1 MNMLIIGGDGY
12 CGWASAL
19 YLSQRG
25 HDVTI
30 MDNLLRR
37 DWDREHGLD
46 SLVPIR
52 TPQQRIDAWKRTTG
66 KTIRFEQADVT
77 DYAELCRIIAET
89 RPDTVVHFGQ
99 QRSAPFSMID
109 REHAIRTHINN
120 TIGNMNVLW
129 ALHEHAPETHLVKLG
144 TMGEYGTPNIDVEEG
159 FITIEHKGRTDTLPY
174 PKQPGSFYHLTKVSD
189 SDQIAFA
196 CRVWKLRATDLN
208 QGIVYGTYTEETAL
222 APELANRYDYDHVF
236 GTVLNRFC
244 VEAALGHPLT
254 VYGKGGQTR
263 SFLDI
268 RDTVR
273 CIEIAATK
281 PAKAGEY
288 RVFNQFTE
296 MFGVGELAER
306 VTRAARSLGLTTTI
320 EHVKNPRTEREEHYY
335 NCVNTN
341 LRSLGLEPTPLSDA
355 TIASLIHQAQE
366 NRERIDLRL
375 IDPRVEWNASR
386 TPVASV
392 PTHSEDVRLRG
403 SGLERRPASMV

>member
-1 MNMLIIGGDGY
+1 MRILVIGGDGY
-12 CGWASAL
+12 CGWATSL
-19 YLSQRG
+19 HLSSRG

-30 MDNLLRR
+30 MDSLVRR
-37 DWDREHGLD
+37 EWDREHGLD
-46 SLVPIR
+46 SLVPIASAR
-52 TPQQRIDAWKRTTG
+52 RRVEKWKRLTG
-66 KTIRFEQADVT
+66 KTIRFERADVT
-77 DYAELCRIIAET
+77 DYEALCGVIESVAPEAI
-89 RPDTVVHFGQ
+89 VHFGQ

-109 REHAIRTHINN
+109 REHAVRTHLNN

-129 ALHEHAPETHLVKLG
+129 ALHERAPQTHLVKLG

-159 FITIEHKGRTDTLPY
+159 FITIEHNGRSDTLPF

-189 SDQIAFA
+189 SDQIYFA

-208 QGIVYGTYTEETAL
+208 QGIVYGTFTEQTA
-222 APELANRYDYDHVF
+222 ASSVLANRYDYDHVF

-254 VYGKGGQTR
+254 VYGRGGQTR

-273 CIEIAATK
+273 CIEIAVTN

-296 MFGVGELAER
+296 MFSVEELAER
-306 VTRAARSLGLTTTI
+306 VTRVAGTLGLECTI
-320 EHVKNPRTEREEHYY
+320 AHIANPRTEREDHYY

-341 LRSLGLEPTPLSDA
+341 LRSLGLEPTLLHDD
-355 TIASLIHQAQE
+355 TIAGLIRQAAE
-366 NRERIDLRL
+366 HRDRIDLRL
-375 IDPRVEWNASR
+375 IPPRVEWNRQDPPVPLRAAAS
-386 TPVASV
+386 
-392 PTHSEDVRLRG
+392 
-403 SGLERRPASMV
+403 

>member
-1 MNMLIIGGDGY
+1 MRILVIGGDGY
-12 CGWASAL
+12 CGWATSL
-19 YLSQRG
+19 HLSSRG

-30 MDNLLRR
+30 MDSLVRR
-37 DWDREHGLD
+37 EWDREHGLD
-46 SLVPIR
+46 SLVPIASAR
-52 TPQQRIDAWKRTTG
+52 RRVDKWKRLTG
-66 KTIRFEQADVT
+66 KTIRFERADVT
-77 DYAELCRIIAET
+77 DYQALCDVIESAAPEA
-89 RPDTVVHFGQ
+89 VVHFGQ

-109 REHAIRTHINN
+109 REHAVRTHLNN

-129 ALHEHAPETHLVKLG
+129 ALHERAPQTHLVKLG

-159 FITIEHKGRTDTLPY
+159 FITIEHNGRSDTLPF

-189 SDQIAFA
+189 SDQIYFA

-208 QGIVYGTYTEETAL
+208 QGIVYGTFTEQTA
-222 APELANRYDYDHVF
+222 ASNVLANRYDYDHVF

-254 VYGKGGQTR
+254 VYGRGGQTR

-273 CIEIAATK
+273 CIEIAVTN

-296 MFGVGELAER
+296 MFSVQELAER
-306 VTRAARSLGLTTTI
+306 VTRVAGTLGLECTI
-320 EHVKNPRTEREEHYY
+320 AHIANPRTEREEHYY

-341 LRSLGLEPTPLSDA
+341 LRSLGLEPTLLHDD
-355 TIASLIHQAQE
+355 TIAGLIRQAAE
-366 NRERIDLRL
+366 HRERIDLRL
-375 IDPRVEWNASR
+375 IPPRVEWNRQDPPVPLRAAAS
-386 TPVASV
+386 
-392 PTHSEDVRLRG
+392 
-403 SGLERRPASMV
+403 

>member
-1 MNMLIIGGDGY
+1 MRILVIGGDGY
-12 CGWASAL
+12 CGWATSL
-19 YLSQRG
+19 HLSSRG

-30 MDNLLRR
+30 MDSLVRR
-37 DWDREHGLD
+37 EWDREHGLD
-46 SLVPIR
+46 SLVPIASAR
-52 TPQQRIDAWKRTTG
+52 RRVDKWKRLTG
-66 KTIRFEQADVT
+66 KTIRFERADVT
-77 DYAELCRIIAET
+77 DYQALCDVIESAAPEA
-89 RPDTVVHFGQ
+89 VVHFGQ

-109 REHAIRTHINN
+109 REHAVRTHLNN

-129 ALHEHAPETHLVKLG
+129 ALHERAPQTHLVKLG

-159 FITIEHKGRTDTLPY
+159 FITIEHNGRSDTLPF

-189 SDQIAFA
+189 SDQIYFA

-208 QGIVYGTYTEETAL
+208 QGIVYGTFTEQTA
-222 APELANRYDYDHVF
+222 ASNVLANRYDYDHVF

-254 VYGKGGQTR
+254 VYGRGGQTR

-273 CIEIAATK
+273 CIEIAVTN

-296 MFGVGELAER
+296 MFSVQELAER
-306 VTRAARSLGLTTTI
+306 VTRVAGTLGLECTI
-320 EHVKNPRTEREEHYY
+320 AHIANPRTEREEHYY

-341 LRSLGLEPTPLSDA
+341 LRSLGLEPTLLHDD
-355 TIASLIHQAQE
+355 TIAGLIRQAAE
-366 NRERIDLRL
+366 HRERIDLRL
-375 IDPRVEWNASR
+375 IPPRVEWNRQDPPAPLRAAAS
-386 TPVASV
+386 
-392 PTHSEDVRLRG
+392 
-403 SGLERRPASMV
+403 